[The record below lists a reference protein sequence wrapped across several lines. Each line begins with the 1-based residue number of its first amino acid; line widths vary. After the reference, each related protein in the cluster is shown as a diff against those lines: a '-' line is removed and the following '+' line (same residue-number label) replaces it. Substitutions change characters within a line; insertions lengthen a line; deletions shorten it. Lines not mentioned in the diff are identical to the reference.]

1 MGNWEEFLNVSGEH
15 RTQFYRHGHDAMG
28 KELKGLIEETIAES
42 YSEKEMEAW
51 IKDGKYL
58 DREDMT
64 KKYEGKPE
72 QLKSIFVKTKT
83 HYCDVR
89 DVLLYEDPEYM
100 STKRSSKESSKD
112 SKRGITSERDMK
124 PAKVPKVREE
134 NREPETLTKGQVKM
148 LTEHVETLT
157 DGVEKHLKVL
167 LEEAGQEGIAAM
179 IAPPVLQKLKLAIAS
194 IDAQKTSIELV
205 VENNIGDVPNVLK
218 ELNDAKKEAAATV
231 KVVKAQLLVAKAFAP
246 PAAPVAPDAD

>member
-1 MGNWEEFLNVSGEH
+1 MCTESPPVHAGRCKSCNALFGRARTTCKPMGNWEEFLNVGGEH

-64 KKYEGKPE
+64 KTYEGKPE

-89 DVLLYEDPEYM
+89 DVLLYEDPEYK

-112 SKRGITSERDMK
+112 SKRQLSVDKASKAG
-124 PAKVPKVREE
+124 KVPKVAAEGGE
-134 NREPETLTKGQVKM
+134 AEAVSPAQIKM
-148 LTEHVETLT
+148 LNKEVEALST
-157 DGVEKHLKVL
+157 
-167 LEEAGQEGIAAM
+167 
-179 IAPPVLQKLKLAIAS
+179 P
-194 IDAQKTSIELV
+194 
-205 VENNIGDVPNVLK
+205 
-218 ELNDAKKEAAATV
+218 
-231 KVVKAQLLVAKAFAP
+231 
-246 PAAPVAPDAD
+246 